1 MPDSV
6 LILNNVTKSYGR
18 KIAVDAVSFAVSGG
32 SIFGLLG
39 PNGAGKTSTI
49 RMITGITLPDR
60 GTISLFGGSQSQ
72 DHQNK
77 IGYMPEER
85 GLYRK
90 LTVRNQLEYLGALKG
105 MDSNALK
112 KSIDYW
118 LDRFQIQSWEK
129 KKTSDLSKGM
139 QQKVQFILTL
149 LHDPALLVLDE
160 PLSGLDPV
168 NAELI
173 NEVILELRDQGK
185 TIILST
191 HRMEQVE
198 QLCDEIAMMNEGKI
212 VLAGKV
218 RDLKTRSGRTL
229 ISMRFSGDAA
239 FLRTY
244 GEDRVKILE
253 HTPNEILMEI
263 GASEKPRELLQRVAE
278 YLDIQKWEIVEPPIK
293 ELFLEAIAK
302 DTKSAAPL
310 EANIR

>member
-1 MPDSV
+1 MSTPV
-6 LILNNVTKSYGR
+6 LTLNAVTKSYGR
-18 KIAVDAVSFAVSGG
+18 QLAVNEVSFVVPQG

-49 RMITGITLPDR
+49 RMITGITMPDR
-60 GTISLFGGSQSQ
+60 GEIRLFGEPQNN
-72 DHQNK
+72 DHQNQ

-90 LTVRNQLEYLGALKG
+90 LTVRAQLEYLGALKG
-105 MDSNALK
+105 MAPAALK
-112 KSIDYW
+112 ESIEKW
-118 LDRFQIQSWEK
+118 LKRFEIKSWEK

-149 LHDPALLVLDE
+149 LHDPHLLVLDE

-173 NEVILELRDQGK
+173 NEVILELRTAGK

-198 QLCDEIAMMNEGKI
+198 QLCDEIAMMNNGKI

-218 RDLKTRSGRTL
+218 RDLKARSGRTI
-229 ISMRFSGDAA
+229 ISLRFSGDAS
-239 FLRTY
+239 FLKRL
-244 GEDRVKILE
+244 GESRVKVLE
-253 HTPNEILMEI
+253 HMPNEILMEL
-263 GASEKPRELLQRVAE
+263 GAGELPKDVLRLVSEQ
-278 YLDIQKWEIVEPPIK
+278 LDVQKWEIVEPPIK

-302 DTKSAAPL
+302 QPEVTSTL
-310 EANIR
+310 